1 MGHRRPSLG
10 MRAGL
15 FVFRVARRGVLLAV
29 LPALLVL
36 AVWLCLASTPAP

>member
-1 MGHRRPSLG
+1 MRHRRKPPAV
-10 MRAGL
+10 RAGL

-36 AVWLCLASTPAP
+36 ALWLCFASTPAP